1 MIYKTELNGMDVS
14 LDLDCT
20 YFGQEP
26 DLSVGFSGEEGI
38 EVFIR
43 AIRSTG
49 GPIGSL
55 EELEELINTDDE
67 YNQIWE
73 QWQKERSE
81 Y

>member
-1 MIYKTELNGMDVS
+1 MIYKTELNGVDIT

-38 EVFIR
+38 EIIID
-43 AIRSTG
+43 AIITTD
-49 GPIGSL
+49 GPINGTL
-55 EELEELINTDDE
+55 DELEELINTDDE

-73 QWQKERSE
+73 QWQNG
-81 Y
+81 